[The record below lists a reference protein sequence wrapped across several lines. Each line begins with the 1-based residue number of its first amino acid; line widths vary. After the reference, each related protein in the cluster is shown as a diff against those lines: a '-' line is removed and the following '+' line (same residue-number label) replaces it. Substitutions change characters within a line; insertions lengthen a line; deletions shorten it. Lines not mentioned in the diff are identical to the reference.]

1 VTIAVA
7 AAIAET
13 QTNRARGL
21 TRHSAL
27 DCWNDNEAQLN
38 QTCPEY
44 IGDIAAFAV
53 QVESE
58 LVKFLE
64 SVAEKV
70 QYNQSRT
77 LNLPVPLV
85 ETMLLC
91 VSLVDGFRDFSF
103 KKRVCGVP
111 FLPPTVRSVTTPSQ
125 PLPNSLD

>member
-1 VTIAVA
+1 M
-7 AAIAET
+7 

-27 DCWNDNEAQLN
+27 DCWNENEAELN
-38 QTCPEY
+38 KTCPVY

-53 QVESE
+53 QIESE

-70 QYNQSRT
+70 QYSQSRT

-85 ETMLLC
+85 ENALL
-91 VSLVDGFRDFSF
+91 LLYFAG
-103 KKRVCGVP
+103 
-111 FLPPTVRSVTTPSQ
+111 
-125 PLPNSLD
+125 